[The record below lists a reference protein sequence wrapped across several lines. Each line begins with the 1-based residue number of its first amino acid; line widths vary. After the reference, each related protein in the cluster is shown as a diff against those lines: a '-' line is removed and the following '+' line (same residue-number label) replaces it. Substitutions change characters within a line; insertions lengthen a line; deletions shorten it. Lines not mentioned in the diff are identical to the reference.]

1 MMTGL
6 GFDVSLV
13 VEIVLAVL
21 LAATVGYCAILER
34 RLRGLRNDQA
44 ALTQTVEAL
53 NNGIFR
59 AQGTLMSL
67 KNAAGEASVALHA
80 NLGPARTLAD
90 ELSLMLAAGERIATR
105 IEAGRDASVA
115 QAAPHA
121 PRIIRSSSPQAS
133 DNLRALR

>member
-1 MMTGL
+1 MTGL

-13 VEIVLAVL
+13 VEVVLAGL
-21 LAATVGYCAILER
+21 LAATVAFCAILER
-34 RLRGLRNDQA
+34 RLRGLRHDQA
-44 ALTQTVEAL
+44 ALAQTVEAL

-67 KNAAGEASVALHA
+67 RNAATEASAALHA

-90 ELSLMLAAGERIATR
+90 ELSLMIAAGERIAAR
-105 IEAGRDASVA
+105 IEAGRNPPAS
-115 QAAPHA
+115 PA

-133 DNLRALR
+133 ENLRAMR

>member
-13 VEIVLAVL
+13 VEVVLAVL
-21 LAATVGYCAILER
+21 LAATVAFCAILER
-34 RLRGLRNDQA
+34 RLRGLRHDQA
-44 ALTQTVEAL
+44 ALAQTVEAL

-67 KNAAGEASVALHA
+67 RNAATEASAALHA

-90 ELSLMLAAGERIATR
+90 ELSLMIAAGERIAAR
-105 IEAGRDASVA
+105 IEAGRNAPAASP
-115 QAAPHA
+115 APRA
-121 PRIIRSSSPQAS
+121 PRIIRSSSPQAG
-133 DNLRALR
+133 DDLRAMR